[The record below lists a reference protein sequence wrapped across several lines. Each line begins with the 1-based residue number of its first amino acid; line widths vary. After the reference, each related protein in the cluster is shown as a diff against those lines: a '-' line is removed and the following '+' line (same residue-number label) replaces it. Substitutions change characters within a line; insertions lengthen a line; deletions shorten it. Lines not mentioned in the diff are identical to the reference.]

1 MTLTLR
7 DLGWSPHFARQI
19 EDGLSLELYR
29 VAAVDRDRIGALGP
43 DGPVTLLP
51 DRPVGEIAVGDWI
64 AAEDGRMVRLF
75 ERETT
80 LKRRAA
86 GTEAREQLIAAN
98 VSTLFIV
105 SSCNADFNAARLER
119 YLVLAREAGS
129 YPVIVLT
136 KADLAEDARDYVRR
150 AEALQPMLT
159 VLAVDAR
166 SEVREVMAWCGRGQT
181 AALLGSSGVGK
192 TTLMNAMTGGGEAT
206 QGVREDD
213 AKGRHTT
220 TRRALRQMTNGGW
233 LIDTP
238 GMRALRLYDA
248 GDGIG
253 EVFAD
258 IVALAGACR
267 FSDCAHES
275 EPGCAVQAAISAG
288 ELEDGRLRRWRKL
301 ESENRRNTETVAEAR
316 ARDKSFG
323 KMVRDIQKEQRG
335 RKGR

>member
-19 EDGLSLELYR
+19 EDGPSLDLYR
-29 VAAVDRDRIGALGP
+29 VAAVDRDRIAALGP
-43 DGPVTLLP
+43 GGPVTLLP

-75 ERETT
+75 ERETV

-86 GTEAREQLIAAN
+86 GVEARVQLIAAN

-105 SSCNADFNAARLER
+105 SSCNADFNEARLER

-136 KADLAEDARDYVRR
+136 KADLAEEARDYVRR

-166 SEVREVMAWCGRGQT
+166 QDAEAVMAWCGRGQT

-192 TTLMNAMTGGGEAT
+192 TTLMNAMTGGAEAT

-220 TRRALRQMTNGGW
+220 TRRSLRAMTNGGW

-238 GMRALRLYDA
+238 GMRALRLTDA
-248 GDGIG
+248 EAGID
-253 EVFAD
+253 EVFGD
-258 IVALAGACR
+258 IVELAGACR
-267 FSDCAHES
+267 FADCAHEA
-275 EPGCAVQAAISAG
+275 EPGCAVQAAIAAG
-288 ELEDGRLRRWRKL
+288 ALEDGRLRRWRKL
-301 ESENRRNTETVAEAR
+301 QSENRRNTETVAEAR

-323 KMVRDIQKEQRG
+323 KMVREVMKEKTG